1 MTPRKKNAI
10 FFRSSQ
16 QLSCLSLRPT
26 KGFLSWHSALQ
37 GPSTRFVRCVCN
49 SRETRTLSG
58 VARESQDI
66 TKQLSQTLIKRLFKM
81 HFFEKSTEYNW
92 VSDQTWST
100 AVFAW
105 RASSSP
111 SSCQTSAQSFG
122 IQGHSADSVWYSRC
136 RAWSKLSTSKTIT
149 ASLGNMQPSTAPSA
163 CWGCQ
168 ISLHSFYSSRNI
180 FSPRFLPARNAI
192 ADFCIFFTADYAYY
206 GLVK

>member
-1 MTPRKKNAI
+1 
-10 FFRSSQ
+10 
-16 QLSCLSLRPT
+16 
-26 KGFLSWHSALQ
+26 
-37 GPSTRFVRCVCN
+37 
-49 SRETRTLSG
+49 
-58 VARESQDI
+58 
-66 TKQLSQTLIKRLFKM
+66 M
-81 HFFEKSTEYNW
+81 HFCEKSTEYNR

-122 IQGHSADSVWYSRC
+122 IQGHSADSAWYSRC
-136 RAWSKLSTSKTIT
+136 RAWSKWSTSKTTT

-180 FSPRFLPARNAI
+180 FSPGFLPARNAM
-192 ADFCIFFTADYAYY
+192 ADFCIFLQLTMHIMDWWSKLRKYIFCSVLHFQCSKIVNFILTKRLNSMICDTYLWKSNTWWTIAYT
-206 GLVK
+206 VT